1 MKVKVTPSKVHG
13 NVKIPASKSMAHR
26 ALICAS
32 LSDGTS
38 IVSNVTNSKDIEA
51 TVGCMKALGA
61 NIKQINETTYEVTG
75 TNLFK
80 QEGNI
85 TCNANESGSTLRFLI
100 PLAAC
105 TNAEVKFL
113 GQGRLLQRPMDV
125 YANEFKEQNIEF
137 NQSDKKIIV
146 SGNLQAKNYVVQ
158 GDISS
163 QFITGF
169 MFVLPLLKNDSTL
182 TITEPYESKSY
193 VNLTIQMLAKFGIEI
208 TETSSNSYLIKG
220 NQHYK
225 AQNVSVEGDF
235 SQLAFFAVL
244 GTLNNTLSCS
254 NMDMSSKQGD
264 KAILDCIPS
273 YTSQEDTITF
283 TKKQP
288 APQTIDLSNCPD
300 LGPILC
306 VLASFT
312 NGETN
317 IVNAARLRM
326 KESDRIEAMETELKK
341 WGVDITSTFDSIQI
355 HGKELYK
362 SDNTIEI
369 FGHNDHRI
377 VMAMT
382 VFGLCADS
390 ECIIDDAQAIT
401 KSYPTFFEDIQSLGG
416 KVEIL

>member
-61 NIKQINETTYEVTG
+61 IIKQIDETTYEVTG

-105 TNAEVKFL
+105 TNAKVKFL

-125 YANEFKEQNIEF
+125 YENEFKKQNIEF
-137 NQSDKKIIV
+137 NQSDKEIIV
-146 SGNLQAKNYVVQ
+146 SGNLKAKDYVVQ

-169 MFVLPLLKNDSTL
+169 MFVLPLLDQDSTL

-208 TETSSNSYLIKG
+208 IETSSNSYLIKG

-225 AQNVSVEGDF
+225 AQDVSVEGDF

-273 YTSQEDTITF
+273 FTSDKDTITF
-283 TKKQP
+283 TK
-288 APQTIDLSNCPD
+288 TTCT
-300 LGPILC
+300 
-306 VLASFT
+306 T
-312 NGETN
+312 NY
-317 IVNAARLRM
+317 RL
-326 KESDRIEAMETELKK
+326 I
-341 WGVDITSTFDSIQI
+341 
-355 HGKELYK
+355 
-362 SDNTIEI
+362 
-369 FGHNDHRI
+369 
-377 VMAMT
+377 
-382 VFGLCADS
+382 
-390 ECIIDDAQAIT
+390 
-401 KSYPTFFEDIQSLGG
+401 
-416 KVEIL
+416 

>member
-1 MKVKVTPSKVHG
+1 
-13 NVKIPASKSMAHR
+13 MAHR

-38 IVSNVTNSKDIEA
+38 LVSNVTNSKDIEA

-61 NIKQINETTYEVTG
+61 KIKQIDETTYEVTG

-105 TNAEVKFL
+105 TNAKVKFL

-125 YANEFKEQNIEF
+125 YANEFKKQN
-137 NQSDKKIIV
+137 IV
-146 SGNLQAKNYVVQ
+146 SGNLQAKDYVVQ

-169 MFVLPLLKNDSTL
+169 MFVLPLLNQDSTL

-208 TETSSNSYLIKG
+208 LETSSNSYLIKG

-225 AQNVSVEGDF
+225 AHDVSVEGDF

-273 YTSQEDTITF
+273 FTSDKDTITF

-355 HGKELYK
+355 HGKEHYK
-362 SDNTIEI
+362 SNSTVEI

-382 VFGLCADS
+382 VFGLCAGS

>member
-1 MKVKVTPSKVHG
+1 MKVKVTPSKVNG

-61 NIKQINETTYEVTG
+61 KIKQLDETTYEVTG

-137 NQSDKKIIV
+137 NQSDKEIIV

-273 YTSQEDTITF
+273 FTSEKDTITF

-288 APQTIDLSNCPD
+288 IPQTIDLSNCPD

-306 VLASFT
+306 VLASYT

-317 IVNAARLRM
+317 IFNAARLRM